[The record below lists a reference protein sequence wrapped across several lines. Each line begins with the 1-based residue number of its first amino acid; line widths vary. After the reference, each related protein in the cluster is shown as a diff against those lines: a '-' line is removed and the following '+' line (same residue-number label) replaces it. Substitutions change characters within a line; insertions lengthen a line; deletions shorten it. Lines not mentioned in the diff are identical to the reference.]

1 MPEYENDFKPPLEK
15 AEVVFATDMYLQKN
29 GDFEM
34 NDGMLTCR
42 NVESVLK
49 IVRDTRKAPA

>member
-1 MPEYENDFKPPLEK
+1 MPEYENYFKPPLEK

-29 GDFEM
+29 GGFEM
-34 NDGMLTCR
+34 NDGMLTYR

-49 IVRDTRKAPA
+49 IVRDTREAPA